1 MQRKTKEAMAALV
14 KKGFVPS
21 SNKHK
26 KFQYVTLAGKKTDVR
41 TVVSHSSSMLYG
53 SLLST
58 MARECSLSTGQF
70 LNLLDCP
77 LSREEYEKII
87 VKSLKHA
94 R

>member
-1 MQRKTKEAMAALV
+1 MQRKTKEVIAALGR
-14 KKGFVPS
+14 KGFERS

-41 TVVSHSSSMLYG
+41 TFVSHSSKTLSASMLNA
-53 SLLST
+53 
-58 MARECSLSTGQF
+58 MARECALSTGQF
-70 LNLLDCP
+70 LNLVDCP

-87 VKSLKHA
+87 EKSLKQA

>member
-1 MQRKTKEAMAALV
+1 MQRKTQETMAALV
-14 KKGFVPS
+14 KKGFVAS

-41 TVVSHSSSMLYG
+41 TVVSHSSKVLYAPMLNAMAKECA
-53 SLLST
+53 LST
-58 MARECSLSTGQF
+58 AQF
-70 LNLLDCP
+70 LNLVDCP

-87 VKSLKHA
+87 EKSLKQA

>member
-1 MQRKTKEAMAALV
+1 MQRKTKEAMNALV
-14 KKGFVPS
+14 KKGFVLS

-41 TVVSHSSSMLYG
+41 TVVSHSSRMLAAPM
-53 SLLST
+53 LNA
-58 MARECSLSTGQF
+58 MARECSLSTEQF
-70 LNLLDCP
+70 LNLVDCP

-87 VKSLKHA
+87 EKSLKQA